1 IDGVG
6 ILVGLILQC
15 AEVPPAFG
23 PVGAQREGAGV
34 VADGLVG
41 VAGVPGGIGG
51 LLQGLERVAGV
62 LRECCRAETQRQNA
76 KGGGAAGPER
86 GHTKTFSLGRWF
98 EPVGRLASPLRAMG
112 LREGWGTPAAR
123 RQVIKAFWYCSGNDP
138 AVFPV
143 VIFCFPAEV
152 FAGCISS

>member
-15 AEVPPAFG
+15 AKVPPAFN
-23 PVGAQREGAGV
+23 PVGAQRDGAGV

-62 LRECCRAETQRQNA
+62 LRECCRAETQRQSA

-98 EPVGRLASPLRAMG
+98 EPVGWKCGSLRFASPPVTRRRACRGPRFAPVGMTRDKG
-112 LREGWGTPAAR
+112 FL
-123 RQVIKAFWYCSGNDP
+123 VLFWQ
-138 AVFPV
+138 
-143 VIFCFPAEV
+143 
-152 FAGCISS
+152 

>member
-1 IDGVG
+1 MDGVG
-6 ILVGLILQC
+6 ILIGLILQC
-15 AEVPPAFG
+15 AEVPPAFN

-62 LRECCRAETQRQNA
+62 LGECCRAETQRQNA

-86 GHTKTFSLGRWF
+86 GHTKTFSLGSWF
-98 EPVGRLASPLRAMG
+98 EPVGRLAFDPSRDG
-112 LREGWGTPAAR
+112 AAR
-123 RQVIKAFWYCSGNDP
+123 TMGQPGSPATRDKRFLVLFWQ
-138 AVFPV
+138 
-143 VIFCFPAEV
+143 
-152 FAGCISS
+152 